1 MVLNIE
7 LYKKGDLHCAYIADN
22 CGGSGIEV
30 SELDYESFAKEV
42 GAYIADYSFSEDTD
56 EELEDEDQSNR
67 FIGFNLC
74 AVRKGCT
81 FFNPLGLQIVNR
93 YCIIKVQTNKYYK
106 L

>member
-56 EELEDEDQSNR
+56 EEFEDED
-67 FIGFNLC
+67 
-74 AVRKGCT
+74 
-81 FFNPLGLQIVNR
+81 
-93 YCIIKVQTNKYYK
+93 
-106 L
+106 